1 MSWMPNAVRRL
12 ALLLIAMLWLSAC
25 ATASSDPEVVL
36 PVPVEYSPAFQAQLA
51 DEVEAL
57 PRDAALLRAMLDY
70 GRLRAELRAQP

>member
-12 ALLLIAMLWLSAC
+12 ALLLTGLLSLTGC
-25 ATASSDPEVVL
+25 ATGSSETAVVL

-57 PRDAALLRAMLDY
+57 PPGSALERAMLDY